1 MRWIL
6 HSCLMIL
13 TLSPWHVW
21 WSSRWSGLSGFWP
34 EGAGSSSTR
43 AGFADMP
50 NDLNAVDLA
59 RLVVK
64 QVERVERVLARRSGF
79 FFHSSGFCRHA
90 Q

>member
-1 MRWIL
+1 MPNYV
-6 HSCLMIL
+6 HVVFL
-13 TLSPWHVW
+13 TRL
-21 WSSRWSGLSGFWP
+21 SSRWSGLSGFWP

-64 QVERVERVLARRSGF
+64 QVERVLTHMKRVHARMERLLAKHVWHIEGGMRF
-79 FFHSSGFCRHA
+79 A
-90 Q
+90 